1 MIKYAANAFLATKIS
16 FINDIANICE
26 RVGADVSKVA
36 DGVGLDSRI
45 GRKFLKAGI
54 GFGGS
59 CFPKD
64 TTALLQIAKSAGY
77 PFKLIEAVI
86 ETNEKRR
93 VHIVDKLLTVMGS
106 IKGRTISVL
115 GLAFKPNTN
124 DVRSAPALDIIP
136 MLQQTGRTCKSIRS
150 DCYS

>member
-1 MIKYAANAFLATKIS
+1 
-16 FINDIANICE
+16 
-26 RVGADVSKVA
+26 
-36 DGVGLDSRI
+36 
-45 GRKFLKAGI
+45 I

-86 ETNEKRR
+86 ETNEKQR

-106 IKGRTISVL
+106 VKGRTISVL

-124 DVRSAPALDIIP
+124 DVRSAPAL
-136 MLQQTGRTCKSIRS
+136 
-150 DCYS
+150 